1 MGRLSGK
8 DFDVDKIVHYSK
20 QRKEIP
26 KWDESIS
33 PVQTPAN
40 PRADLLIQ
48 ERKEFEGKIKLEN
61 KLTDRG
67 YNYLLK
73 VNIKNTRKICKT
85 CSKLT

>member
-1 MGRLSGK
+1 MGGLSGK
-8 DFDVDKIVHYSK
+8 DFNVDKIAQYSK

-26 KWDESIS
+26 KQHESIS

-73 VNIKNTRKICKT
+73 VTLKT
-85 CSKLT
+85 LEKYVKPARS

>member
-1 MGRLSGK
+1 M
-8 DFDVDKIVHYSK
+8 
-20 QRKEIP
+20 P
-26 KWDESIS
+26 KYYESIS

-40 PRADLLIQ
+40 PRADLLVQ
-48 ERKEFEGKIKLEN
+48 ERKEFEGKTKLEN
-61 KLTDRG
+61 KLTGRG